1 MELCLVFILG
11 KLRIYFMRWQVVHSE
26 TALDRLQ
33 CERADHHHN
42 ARVKH
47 AVVQI
52 WKTFTKE
59 TIRKKVLLIAND
71 RIPEP

>member
-1 MELCLVFILG
+1 
-11 KLRIYFMRWQVVHSE
+11 MRWQVVHSE

-47 AVVQI
+47 AVIQI

-59 TIRKKVLLIAND
+59 NIRKKVLLIAND
-71 RIPEP
+71 RISEPYTIMVCGTQ